1 MTLEQDLARARK
13 KLRDV
18 EAEEERLET
27 EAWVAIPGF
36 FVLGILSVILMVS
49 TGSDAFGILF
59 LFGFMWLAKVAFF
72 GGQTNLEN
80 RKTGINA
87 EINRLTGRRNRES
100 QRKRKAKQKENQ
112 LKKREREL
120 ESAKRLMEKGGI
132 NNLNK
137 AIGIFEKYG
146 K

>member
-1 MTLEQDLARARK
+1 
-13 KLRDV
+13 
-18 EAEEERLET
+18 
-27 EAWVAIPGF
+27 
-36 FVLGILSVILMVS
+36 
-49 TGSDAFGILF
+49 
-59 LFGFMWLAKVAFF
+59 MWLAKVAFF
-72 GGQTNLEN
+72 GGQANLEN